1 MPYLDDAHPQLVA
14 AKGSHFAENI
24 RMKAAGRGRRKQEG
38 GNAPAVYDE
47 YDGVALQVVM
57 LPHVAVT
64 TSACDELRE
73 RHTGEGVKYLECAP
87 DMSMAVKLMFD

>member
-1 MPYLDDAHPQLVA
+1 
-14 AKGSHFAENI
+14 
-24 RMKAAGRGRRKQEG
+24 MKAAGGGRQEEG